1 MAIDPR
7 SLSGSLLAPFDAGLV
22 NDDYD
27 DDEPLI
33 LEATVILPGDLVH
46 LVDVPFAVDNCV
58 IKGCDLSLFGFRG
71 AKNSLFVGS
80 KLRATHFDNYVR
92 NVVFDSCQLTECL
105 FRMITMDTV
114 TFEHSQLAGC
124 DFYGSELTALAFP
137 GSDFAGVG
145 FDQCTIDG
153 IDLTKATEL
162 AIGDPRTLK
171 GASICETQVPLIA
184 TRLAELTGIDVRD
197 C

>member
-1 MAIDPR
+1 MIDPR
-7 SLSGSLLAPFDAGLV
+7 SLRDSQLASFDASWV
-22 NDDYD
+22 NEDYD
-27 DDEPLI
+27 DDEPLMV
-33 LEATVILPGDLVH
+33 EATVIAPGDLEH
-46 LVDVPFAVDNCV
+46 LVGVPFTANNCV
-58 IKGCDLSLFGFRG
+58 FKGCDLSLLRFRG

-80 KLRATHFDNYVR
+80 KLRATRFDNYLR

-114 TFEHSQLAGC
+114 TFERSHLAGC
-124 DFYGSELTALAFP
+124 DFYGSVLRSLAFP
-137 GSDFAGVG
+137 DSDFAGVG

-153 IDLTKATEL
+153 IDLTKATQL

-184 TRLAELTGIDVRD
+184 TRLAELSGIDVAD